1 MPLIA
6 VADLDTVLGNIISK
20 DDYSGKK
27 VISFAQLAEENYLS
41 TELGQEFYVV
51 LLKYNSGNPDSL
63 NTTKYDLLLQRV
75 KRVAVWGTYYQY
87 LFFALGKDTA
97 NGMVEEVSE
106 NTKAVRIGILDARQK
121 QTKII
126 LGQEIDRMMAF
137 LFKNRADYS
146 PWTTSTTGLESLSL
160 FIRSGV
166 ELGKALPESF
176 GSYWL
181 WKRMKQ
187 NFIQK
192 TDEVLLPVL
201 GEDLLE
207 KLKTDIAA
215 DNLIDPY
222 KQLRKLCANYLAYW
236 IYGYILPTL
245 TVVMSETEG
254 LRVKSEFDGIN
265 NAKAA
270 TDDQL
275 TRLTNGINIS
285 TQDALKAIGVY
296 LKENAEDIPELP
308 AVIVSEVPDKMKLM
322 PFQRNR
328 DRKRIFGL

>member
-1 MPLIA
+1 MPLIQIS
-6 VADLDTVLGNIISK
+6 DLDIVLGNIIAK
-20 DDYSGKK
+20 DEYSGKK
-27 VISFAQLAEENYLS
+27 VISFAMVAEENYLS
-41 TELGQEFYVV
+41 NELGLEFYEV
-51 LLKYNSGNPDSL
+51 LLKYHESNPDNL
-63 NTTKYDLLLQRV
+63 DAEKYDALLERV
-75 KRVAVWGTYYQY
+75 KRVAVWGTYYEY

-121 QTKII
+121 KTKLI
-126 LGQEIDRMMAF
+126 LGQEIDRLMSF
-137 LFKNRADYS
+137 LFRKRADYS
-146 PWTTSTTGLESLSL
+146 AWTSSPTGLESLSL

-176 GSYWL
+176 GSYWM

-201 GEDLLE
+201 KQELLT
-207 KLKTDIAA
+207 KLKQDISA
-215 DNLIDPY
+215 DNLVDPY

-236 IYGYILPTL
+236 TYGYILPTL
-245 TVVMSETEG
+245 TVVISETEG

-265 NAKAA
+265 NAKDA
-270 TDDQL
+270 TDNQIM
-275 TRLTNGINIS
+275 RLTNGIS
-285 TQDALKAIGVY
+285 VATQDALKSLSSY
-296 LKENAEDIPELP
+296 LKDNASDLPELP
-308 AVIVSEVPDKMKLM
+308 IESPTEVTDKMKLM

>member
-1 MPLIA
+1 MPLIQIS
-6 VADLDTVLGNIISK
+6 DLDIVLGNIIAK
-20 DDYSGKK
+20 DEYSGKK
-27 VISFAQLAEENYLS
+27 VISFARVAEENYLS
-41 TELGQEFYVV
+41 NELGLEFYEV
-51 LLKYNSGNPDSL
+51 LLSYHESNPDNL
-63 NTTKYDLLLQRV
+63 DAEKYDALLERV
-75 KRVAVWGTYYQY
+75 KRVAVWGTYYEY

-121 QTKII
+121 KTKLI
-126 LGQEIDRMMAF
+126 LGQEIDRLMSF
-137 LFKNRADYS
+137 LFRKRADYS
-146 PWTTSTTGLESLSL
+146 AWTSSPTGLESLSL

-176 GSYWL
+176 GSYWM

-201 GEDLLE
+201 KEELLT
-207 KLKTDIAA
+207 KLKQDISA
-215 DNLIDPY
+215 DNLVDPY
-222 KQLRKLCANYLAYW
+222 NQLRKLCANYLAYW
-236 IYGYILPTL
+236 TYGYILPTL
-245 TVVMSETEG
+245 TVVISETEG

-265 NAKAA
+265 NAKDA
-270 TDDQL
+270 TDNQIM
-275 TRLTNGINIS
+275 RLTNGIS
-285 TQDALKAIGVY
+285 VATQDALKSLSAY
-296 LKENAEDIPELP
+296 LKDNAADIPELP
-308 AVIVSEVPDKMKLM
+308 IETPTEVPDKMKLM

>member
-1 MPLIA
+1 MPLIQIS
-6 VADLDTVLGNIISK
+6 DLDAVLGNIISK

-27 VISFAQLAEENYLS
+27 VISFARGAEENYLS
-41 TELGQEFYVV
+41 NEIGQEFYEV
-51 LLKYNSGNPDSL
+51 LLKYKNGNPDNL
-63 NTTKYDLLLQRV
+63 DTGKYDALLDKV
-75 KRVAVWGTYYQY
+75 KIVAVWGTYYEY

-97 NGMVEEVSE
+97 NGMVEEVSD

-121 QTKII
+121 KTKII

-137 LFKNRADYS
+137 LFRKRADYQA
-146 PWTTSTTGLESLSL
+146 WTTSPTGVESLSL

-176 GSYWL
+176 GSYWM

-192 TDEVLLPVL
+192 TDEVLLPIL
-201 GEDLLE
+201 KEDLLV
-207 KLKTDIAA
+207 KLKQDISA
-215 DNLIDPY
+215 DNLVEPY

-236 IYGYILPTL
+236 TYGYILPTL
-245 TVVMSETEG
+245 TVVISESEG

-270 TDDQL
+270 TDNQIM
-275 TRLTNGINIS
+275 RLTNGIS
-285 TQDALKAIGVY
+285 VATQDALKSLAAY
-296 LKENAEDIPELP
+296 LKDNAEDIPEFP
-308 AVIVSEVPDKMKLM
+308 VETPTGVSSNLM
-322 PFQRNR
+322 PFQLNRN
-328 DRKRIFGL
+328 RKRIFRL